1 MSSLKH
7 LEPIIENALDEYSR
21 FPSFNVSCR
30 QSDEDLL
37 ADINHFISPN
47 KQQLLRE

>member
-1 MSSLKH
+1 MSSLKY

-21 FPSFNVSCR
+21 FPSLTVSCR

-37 ADINHFISPN
+37 ADINHYITPN
-47 KQQLLRE
+47 K